1 MSISGRE
8 LHCALV
14 MMTPAVSMVVMVA
27 VAAVCAAFGLEGD
40 LYLHEIRSETA
51 EHILDHMVGANAKN
65 VVPNF
70 RRQMP
75 VSQMPSKPCKFMRIF
90 VSDFDDGLRGG
101 VDLQPPSVV
110 QLQAISIRHCD
121 GLWQVEK
128 DIFPLIRSKAN
139 AAAMARDKI
148 ERERACCF
156 FFRPMSSG
164 AMN

>member
-1 MSISGRE
+1 
-8 LHCALV
+8 
-14 MMTPAVSMVVMVA
+14 MVVMVA

-40 LYLHEIRSETA
+40 PYLHEIRSETA
-51 EHILDHMVGANAKN
+51 EHILDHMVGANTKD

-75 VSQMPSKPCKFMRIF
+75 VSQMPSKPRELMRIF
-90 VSDFDDGLRGG
+90 VSDFDNGLRSG

-139 AAAMARDKI
+139 AAAMARVKI

-164 AMN
+164 TMN

>member
-1 MSISGRE
+1 
-8 LHCALV
+8 
-14 MMTPAVSMVVMVA
+14 MMMPAGSVVVKVA
-27 VAAVCAAFGLEGD
+27 VAVCAAFGLEGD
-40 LYLHEIRSETA
+40 LYLHEICSETA

-75 VSQMPSKPCKFMRIF
+75 VSQVPSKPRKFMRIF

-121 GLWQVEK
+121 GLWQVK
-128 DIFPLIRSKAN
+128 KNILALIRGKAN
-139 AAAMARDKI
+139 AAAMARVKI

-164 AMN
+164 TMN

>member
-1 MSISGRE
+1 MMMS
-8 LHCALV
+8 
-14 MMTPAVSMVVMVA
+14 AVSVIVIVA
-27 VAAVCAAFGLEGD
+27 VAAVCTAFGLEGD

-75 VSQMPSKPCKFMRIF
+75 VSQMPSKPRERMRIF
-90 VSDFDDGLRGG
+90 VSDFDDGLRGC

-121 GLWQVEK
+121 GFWQVEK
-128 DIFPLIRSKAN
+128 DILPLIRSKAN
-139 AAAMARDKI
+139 AAAMARVKI

>member
-1 MSISGRE
+1 
-8 LHCALV
+8 
-14 MMTPAVSMVVMVA
+14 MVA

-40 LYLHEIRSETA
+40 PYLHEIRSETA
-51 EHILDHMVGANAKN
+51 EHILDHMVGANTKD

-75 VSQMPSKPCKFMRIF
+75 VSQMPSKPRELMRIF
-90 VSDFDDGLRGG
+90 VSDFDDGLRSG

-139 AAAMARDKI
+139 AAAMARVKI

-164 AMN
+164 TMN

>member
-1 MSISGRE
+1 
-8 LHCALV
+8 
-14 MMTPAVSMVVMVA
+14 MMMPSASMVVMVA

-40 LYLHEIRSETA
+40 PYLHEIRSETA
-51 EHILDHMVGANAKN
+51 EHILDHMVGANTKD

-75 VSQMPSKPCKFMRIF
+75 VSQMPSKPRELMRIF
-90 VSDFDDGLRGG
+90 VSDFDDGLRSG

-139 AAAMARDKI
+139 AAAMARVKI

>member
-1 MSISGRE
+1 
-8 LHCALV
+8 
-14 MMTPAVSMVVMVA
+14 MMMPSASMVVMVA

-40 LYLHEIRSETA
+40 PYLHEIRSETA
-51 EHILDHMVGANAKN
+51 EHILDHMIGANAKN

-75 VSQMPSKPCKFMRIF
+75 VSQMPSKPRELMRIF
-90 VSDFDDGLRGG
+90 VSDFDDGLRSG

-139 AAAMARDKI
+139 AAAMARVKI

-164 AMN
+164 TMN

>member
-1 MSISGRE
+1 
-8 LHCALV
+8 
-14 MMTPAVSMVVMVA
+14 MMPAVSVVVMEA

-40 LYLHEIRSETA
+40 LYLHEVRSETA
-51 EHILDHMVGANAKN
+51 EHILDHMVGTNAKN

-75 VSQMPSKPCKFMRIF
+75 VSQMPSKPRKFMRIF

-139 AAAMARDKI
+139 AAAMARVKI

>member
-1 MSISGRE
+1 
-8 LHCALV
+8 
-14 MMTPAVSMVVMVA
+14 MVVMVA

-40 LYLHEIRSETA
+40 PYLHEIRSEIA
-51 EHILDHMVGANAKN
+51 EHILDHMVGANTKD

-75 VSQMPSKPCKFMRIF
+75 VSQMPSKPRELMRIF
-90 VSDFDDGLRGG
+90 VSDFDDGLRSG

-139 AAAMARDKI
+139 AAAMARVKI

-164 AMN
+164 TMN

>member
-1 MSISGRE
+1 
-8 LHCALV
+8 
-14 MMTPAVSMVVMVA
+14 MMMPAVNMVVMVA
-27 VAAVCAAFGLEGD
+27 VTAVCAAFGLEGD
-40 LYLHEIRSETA
+40 PYLHEIRSETA

-65 VVPNF
+65 LVPNF

-75 VSQMPSKPCKFMRIF
+75 VSQMPSKPRELMRIF
-90 VSDFDDGLRGG
+90 VSDFDDGLRSG

-139 AAAMARDKI
+139 AAAMARVKI

-164 AMN
+164 TMN

>member
-1 MSISGRE
+1 
-8 LHCALV
+8 
-14 MMTPAVSMVVMVA
+14 MVA

-40 LYLHEIRSETA
+40 TYLHEIRSETA
-51 EHILDHMVGANAKN
+51 EHILDHMVGANTKD

-75 VSQMPSKPCKFMRIF
+75 VSQMPSKPRELMRIF
-90 VSDFDDGLRGG
+90 VSDFDDGLRSG

-139 AAAMARDKI
+139 AAAMARVKI

-164 AMN
+164 TMN

>member
-1 MSISGRE
+1 
-8 LHCALV
+8 
-14 MMTPAVSMVVMVA
+14 MVVMVA
-27 VAAVCAAFGLEGD
+27 VAAICAAFGLEGD
-40 LYLHEIRSETA
+40 PYLHEIRSETA
-51 EHILDHMVGANAKN
+51 EHILDHMVGANTKD

-75 VSQMPSKPCKFMRIF
+75 VSQMPSKPRELMRIF
-90 VSDFDDGLRGG
+90 VSDFDDGLRSG

-139 AAAMARDKI
+139 AAAMARVKI

-164 AMN
+164 TMN

>member
-1 MSISGRE
+1 
-8 LHCALV
+8 
-14 MMTPAVSMVVMVA
+14 MVVMVA

-40 LYLHEIRSETA
+40 PYLHEIRSETA
-51 EHILDHMVGANAKN
+51 EHILDHMVGANTKD

-75 VSQMPSKPCKFMRIF
+75 VSQMPSKPRELMRIF
-90 VSDFDDGLRGG
+90 VSDFDDGLRSG

-139 AAAMARDKI
+139 AAAMARVKI

-164 AMN
+164 TMN

>member
-1 MSISGRE
+1 
-8 LHCALV
+8 
-14 MMTPAVSMVVMVA
+14 MVVMVA

-40 LYLHEIRSETA
+40 PYLHEIRSETA
-51 EHILDHMVGANAKN
+51 EHILDHVVGANTKD

-75 VSQMPSKPCKFMRIF
+75 VSQMPSKPRELMRIF
-90 VSDFDDGLRGG
+90 VSDFDDGLRSG

-139 AAAMARDKI
+139 AAAMARVKI

-164 AMN
+164 TMN

>member
-1 MSISGRE
+1 M
-8 LHCALV
+8 
-14 MMTPAVSMVVMVA
+14 
-27 VAAVCAAFGLEGD
+27 
-40 LYLHEIRSETA
+40 
-51 EHILDHMVGANAKN
+51 K
-65 VVPNF
+65 
-70 RRQMP
+70 
-75 VSQMPSKPCKFMRIF
+75 IF

-101 VDLQPPSVV
+101 VDLKPPSIV

-139 AAAMARDKI
+139 AAAMARVKI
-148 ERERACCF
+148 ERERTCCF

>member
-1 MSISGRE
+1 MI
-8 LHCALV
+8 
-14 MMTPAVSMVVMVA
+14 MPAVRMVEMVA

-65 VVPNF
+65 LVPNF
-70 RRQMP
+70 RRQMS
-75 VSQMPSKPCKFMRIF
+75 VSQMPSKPRKLMRIF
-90 VSDFDDGLRGG
+90 VPDFDDGLRSG

-110 QLQAISIRHCD
+110 QLQSISVRHCD

-128 DIFPLIRSKAN
+128 DSFPLISSKAN
-139 AAAMARDKI
+139 AAAMARIKI
-148 ERERACCF
+148 ERECACSF

-164 AMN
+164 AMNGSILHCHPQ

>member
-1 MSISGRE
+1 
-8 LHCALV
+8 
-14 MMTPAVSMVVMVA
+14 MMMPSASMVVMVA

-40 LYLHEIRSETA
+40 PYLHEIRSETA
-51 EHILDHMVGANAKN
+51 EHILDHMVGANTKD

-75 VSQMPSKPCKFMRIF
+75 VSQMPSKPRELMRIF
-90 VSDFDDGLRGG
+90 VSDFDDGLRSG

-139 AAAMARDKI
+139 AAAMARVKI

-164 AMN
+164 TMN